1 MQNATAD
8 GETRTISFHHLH
20 TKEDLTVTYKRNG
33 RYDEYGLQQINHLMR
48 DWREQEPIKMDPH
61 LIHVLWEVHREVGG
75 KEPISVICGYRS
87 SGTNPKLRRRSSGV
101 AKFSLHMQGKA
112 IDFHIP
118 GVPLKRCVRPGCA
131 RNAEGSGFSV
141 FRLRPLDTGNVRH
154 WPRMPEAQLA
164 RVLSKGQLASRSA
177 SDNGKSIAVAQAGS
191 GATPSF
197 LSKLFGGD
205 QDAAEAASSPPAA
218 AKPAASARSAS
229 VPTLLDA
236 RPEQPAEKPAAKSGD
251 RLAAV
256 PVPLSRPVRSESFQ
270 APSKAGAKPE
280 AIAVMPAKPA
290 ADGASF
296 ELAAT
301 SSKPVRLP
309 PTANLAA
316 PAGIS
321 ANEIINDRGYWRGLP
336 GADSSQSPDAARTT
350 ATPAARRPVA
360 LASADPAATANA
372 TPWAMIDRN
381 YKEPPPSAL
390 AYAAQPTSIAAAPA
404 LTDGGMLRAG
414 SPADTTIAV
423 KRSGERPS
431 ALPGKGQ
438 GHKPGAGWRSFRR
451 SVDARDDREPSAQGF
466 MRTTLLGATDFRNL
480 GPYMQ
485 KPGATVMMTFTAD
498 PHLGMTCEKFA
509 GSAVVFIST
518 VTFGAARTAS
528 SADLLPKG
536 GGSPGGWRRKPGK
549 PGLRRTNRAHT
560 IPSACR

>member
-1 MQNATAD
+1 MGWHVTFEVAHKLSLSLRSARAAYCCSIAALIIFFGCESLQNAIAD

-33 RYDEYGLQQINHLMR
+33 RYDENGLQQINHLMR

-61 LIHVLWEVHREVGG
+61 LIDVLWEVHREVGG

-87 SGTNPKLRRRSSGV
+87 SGTNSKLRRRSSGV

-118 GVPLKRCVRPGCA
+118 GVPLEEVRAAGLRAQRGGVGIYPS
-131 RNAEGSGFSV
+131 SGFV
-141 FRLRPLDTGNVRH
+141 HMDTGGVRH

-205 QDAAEAASSPPAA
+205 QDAAEAAKSPPAA

-229 VPTLLDA
+229 VPTSLDA

-280 AIAVMPAKPA
+280 AIAAMPAKPA

-321 ANEIINDRGYWRGLP
+321 AND
-336 GADSSQSPDAARTT
+336 DHQ
-350 ATPAARRPVA
+350 
-360 LASADPAATANA
+360 
-372 TPWAMIDRN
+372 
-381 YKEPPPSAL
+381 
-390 AYAAQPTSIAAAPA
+390 
-404 LTDGGMLRAG
+404 
-414 SPADTTIAV
+414 
-423 KRSGERPS
+423 RSR
-431 ALPGKGQ
+431 
-438 GHKPGAGWRSFRR
+438 
-451 SVDARDDREPSAQGF
+451 
-466 MRTTLLGATDFRNL
+466 LL
-480 GPYMQ
+480 
-485 KPGATVMMTFTAD
+485 
-498 PHLGMTCEKFA
+498 
-509 GSAVVFIST
+509 
-518 VTFGAARTAS
+518 ARTA
-528 SADLLPKG
+528 
-536 GGSPGGWRRKPGK
+536 R
-549 PGLRRTNRAHT
+549 
-560 IPSACR
+560 CRVIAIA